1 MMDEL
6 PIRGLTLAF
15 GIRVPGIRISTRG
28 VRIGPRMA
36 NVRVGRRG
44 VGASVG
50 PRFARA
56 SVGSRGVTVGSGI
69 GPVRVSNRGVQ
80 LSGGIGPV
88 RASAGTDRASAEAG
102 LGPFWLGASGRKRR
116 YRSTA
121 SRTRSQSHTSEV
133 RNLYGD
139 SRARPKAANSYSDY
153 RAGLAA
159 AGVQRRNKFE
169 IHDAAMQAWMM
180 DLAPLVDLARPYP
193 KAQKPAIP
201 ALPDK
206 HEIRKS
212 AVTDLR
218 DAGALSW
225 WPPRRNEAIM
235 CRVAEIRGEL
245 RFESVVL
252 KALVEEA
259 FTRFDNLDPAMNLIV
274 LQASFADN
282 AGTAAPIDLDGDHLL
297 VLMSYPL
304 VEDAVWPEVGVF
316 EGDRFTV
323 KKRTKKQTV
332 ERYQRNLMCHAAATA
347 KEAFC
352 VQPCLGTVSVVV
364 VPERPGG
371 RLADLPVILG
381 AKFQREEM
389 LRAAT
394 ISDTSW
400 VRTWDSGLETW
411 DSPDDNDYDESGGVV
426 EGFIE
431 GFSGV
436 SQQGP
441 DPRQAAWESRAGAAA
456 RAVSS
461 FLAHSAGIQKTAN
474 DTINELDDT
483 WMFRISN
490 KAGFKSVGV
499 LGDLVPADELDAAD
513 GNASAESVA
522 SPIDTPAHSP
532 EAVYDCLFW
541 TEALEMAEAWTNKQ
555 ADSGNSKA
563 GGTQPPPESPD
574 GFWDPFVERL
584 KRL

>member
-1 MMDEL
+1 ML
-6 PIRGLTLAF
+6 
-15 GIRVPGIRISTRG
+15 GIRLPGIGISTRG
-28 VRIGPRMA
+28 VRVGPRMA
-36 NVRVGRRG
+36 NVRVGSGG
-44 VGASVG
+44 VRASVG

-88 RASAGTDRASAEAG
+88 RASTGTSGASARLG
-102 LGPFWLGASGRKRR
+102 LGPFWLGTSGRKGR
-116 YRSTA
+116 YRSSA
-121 SRTRSQSHTSEV
+121 SRASSQSRTSKV

-139 SRARPKAANSYSDY
+139 SRARPDAASSYRDH

-169 IHDAAMQAWMM
+169 IHDAAMQAWLM

-193 KAQKPAIP
+193 KAQKPAVP
-201 ALPDK
+201 ALPNK

-218 DAGALSW
+218 DADGLSW
-225 WPPRRNEAIM
+225 WPPRRTKTIM
-235 CRVAEIRGEL
+235 DRVAEIRGEL
-245 RFESVVL
+245 RFESAVL
-252 KALVEEA
+252 KALVDEA
-259 FTRFDNLDPAMNLIV
+259 FARFEDLDPAMNLIV

-297 VLMSYPL
+297 VLMSYPS
-304 VEDAVWPEVGVF
+304 VDDAVWPEVGVF
-316 EGDRFTV
+316 ENDRFTV

-332 ERYQRNLMCHAAATA
+332 EYYQRNLMCHAAATA

-352 VQPCLGTVSVVV
+352 VQSRLGTVSVVV
-364 VPERPGG
+364 VPERPGE

-381 AKFQREEM
+381 ARFQREET

-394 ISDTSW
+394 LPDTSW
-400 VRTWDSGLETW
+400 VQTWDSGLETW
-411 DSPDDNDYDESGGVV
+411 DSPDDNDYDNSGGFA
-426 EGFIE
+426 EGFME

-441 DPRQAAWESRAGAAA
+441 DPRQAAWESRTGAAA
-456 RAVSS
+456 RAVSN
-461 FLAHSAGIQKTAN
+461 FLAHSSGIHKTAN
-474 DTINELDDT
+474 DTLNELDDT

-490 KAGFKSVGV
+490 KTGFKPVGV
-499 LGDLVPADELDAAD
+499 LGDLVPADDLDAAD
-513 GNASAESVA
+513 GNPSTEGVA

-541 TEALEMAEAWTNKQ
+541 TEALEMAEAWINEQT
-555 ADSGNSKA
+555 DSDDSRT
-563 GGTQPPPESPD
+563 GGTQPAPESPD
-574 GFWDPFVERL
+574 SFWDPFVERL